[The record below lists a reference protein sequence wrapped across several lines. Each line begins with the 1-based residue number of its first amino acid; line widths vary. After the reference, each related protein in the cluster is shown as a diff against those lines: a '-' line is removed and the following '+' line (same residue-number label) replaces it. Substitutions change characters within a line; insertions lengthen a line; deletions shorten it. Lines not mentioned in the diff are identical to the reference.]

1 MKTNVPKAF
10 SSFVLQAANQQT
22 YNTRYATKIN
32 LVSWEQKQKLIMEFI
47 LSNLF
52 LQKIWETVE
61 IWK

>member
-32 LVSWEQKQKLIMEFI
+32 LVSWEQKQELIMEFI

-52 LQKIWETVE
+52 L
-61 IWK
+61 